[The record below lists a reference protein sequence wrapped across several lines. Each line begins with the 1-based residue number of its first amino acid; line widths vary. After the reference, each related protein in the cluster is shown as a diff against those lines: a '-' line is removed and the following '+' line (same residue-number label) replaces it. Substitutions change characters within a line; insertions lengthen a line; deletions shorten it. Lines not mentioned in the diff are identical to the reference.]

1 MGGKGGC
8 CVTRYATGPYD
19 MSKMEKI
26 MLRFRPIAP
35 KPVAGAAGSDGSS
48 SESGD
53 VFSRSAGRAAK
64 RKYTKGGSGSNR
76 RRRKTAAS
84 ASAKV
89 SPLSPAV
96 TLPLL
101 PETPDPKED
110 ILPVVKEDAV
120 PVSWFGFGESTSPAK
135 GSVVVLTVE
144 CVTDTWQKER
154 GSSNEE
160 TMRVKL
166 SQDTCPGFISDGYG
180 NVMWTNGA
188 FNGMVGGSGCDE
200 GKGRVWLV
208 TNVVSAAVASAPYCG
223 GFTCRVRVQREDSN
237 TDLTVPCDVWRI
249 IDGSGFAW
257 RLDVNAALTLSL
269 AL

>member
-1 MGGKGGC
+1 MEGKGGC
-8 CVTRYATGPYD
+8 CVTRYATGAYD

-35 KPVAGAAGSDGSS
+35 KPVAGAAVSDGSS

-53 VFSRSAGRAAK
+53 AFSRSAGRVAK
-64 RKYTKGGSGSNR
+64 RKYTKNGNGTNR
-76 RRRKTAAS
+76 RRRKTA

-101 PETPDPKED
+101 PETPDPKD
-110 ILPVVKEDAV
+110 PPPVVKKEDAV
-120 PVSWFGFGESTSPAK
+120 PAAWLSFGESTTPAK

-144 CVTDTWQKER
+144 CVTDTWRKEI
-154 GSSNEE
+154 GNSNEE
-160 TMRVKL
+160 MMRVKL
-166 SQDTCPGFISDGYG
+166 SEDTCPGFISDGYG
-180 NVMWTNGA
+180 NVTWTNGA
-188 FNGMVGGSGCDE
+188 FNGMVGGCYGE
-200 GKGRVWLV
+200 GRGRVWLV
-208 TNVVSAAVASAPYCG
+208 TNAVGEAVASAPYCG
-223 GFTCRVRVQREDSN
+223 GFTCRVRMQREDSN